1 MVSTTDNTP
10 QGQRPEQMFLDVA
23 ERVARNPQ
31 GWLGA
36 VLHFSRLS
44 APNRT
49 EQRVRMA
56 MRLIESVTRNHENHI
71 FVFSD
76 RDVGLLVKGMR
87 LADLDGMVYR
97 LRALFANDPL
107 IYQDTGAEK
116 DPFCTWYEGGRD
128 AEALVR
134 AARDRQARTGEA
146 PAGGGQQ
153 GRGARATPID
163 PDALERI
170 LTSLEARSVTPAVRR
185 QPVIAFREESRG
197 SVLFVELFYAVREL
211 QRMIAPD
218 VDLPAD
224 RWLFQELSR
233 TLDRKMLQEMEDLS
247 LHHWPPE
254 LSLNLNL
261 STLEEGGLE
270 RLEKLLRANGVKLA
284 LEFQVIDVFADL
296 DRYFRQRDRLRE
308 RGHRVILDGLSQMT
322 FQFVNVE
329 ELRPDMV
336 KLMWTPELGTPGAQQ
351 KGGNIDDHLAEAGV
365 ENVILARCDSET
377 AIRWGR
383 DRGIACFQGYYV
395 DTIMAAMTKAAC
407 GADCVCAI
415 NDISR
420 RRERVTPDR
429 GADCNR
435 PDLIDTLPDV
445 RVPAR
450 GKPKAKGKG

>member
-153 GRGARATPID
+153 
-163 PDALERI
+163 
-170 LTSLEARSVTPAVRR
+170 
-185 QPVIAFREESRG
+185 
-197 SVLFVELFYAVREL
+197 
-211 QRMIAPD
+211 
-218 VDLPAD
+218 
-224 RWLFQELSR
+224 
-233 TLDRKMLQEMEDLS
+233 
-247 LHHWPPE
+247 
-254 LSLNLNL
+254 
-261 STLEEGGLE
+261 
-270 RLEKLLRANGVKLA
+270 
-284 LEFQVIDVFADL
+284 
-296 DRYFRQRDRLRE
+296 
-308 RGHRVILDGLSQMT
+308 
-322 FQFVNVE
+322 
-329 ELRPDMV
+329 
-336 KLMWTPELGTPGAQQ
+336 AQ
-351 KGGNIDDHLAEAGV
+351 A
-365 ENVILARCDSET
+365 
-377 AIRWGR
+377 AIHGYLI
-383 DRGIACFQGYYV
+383 GIAGEYRRIGQEQF
-395 DTIMAAMTKAAC
+395 
-407 GADCVCAI
+407 
-415 NDISR
+415 
-420 RRERVTPDR
+420 RREQQ
-429 GADCNR
+429 
-435 PDLIDTLPDV
+435 
-445 RVPAR
+445 
-450 GKPKAKGKG
+450 